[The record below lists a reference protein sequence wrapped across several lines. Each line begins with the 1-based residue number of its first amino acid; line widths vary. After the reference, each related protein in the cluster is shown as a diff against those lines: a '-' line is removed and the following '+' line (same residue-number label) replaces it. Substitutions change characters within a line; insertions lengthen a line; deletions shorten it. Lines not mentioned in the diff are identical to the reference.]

1 MKFAGKG
8 QPLTRAGLSR
18 VLQLLGLGPNDAAYI
33 WTVIEVETAGVT
45 QGFGFRLDRRPQ
57 ILFERHVFRKNTDG
71 CFDGVAPDISGP
83 PGSYGTL
90 AEQYNKLEKAA
101 ALCAKAKLG
110 LEPAL
115 KSASWGMGQVMGFN
129 HEAAGFKSATS
140 MVQAMVRGEDAQLA
154 AMAGFL
160 KADGLAAALVKKDWA
175 GFAKGYNGANYWQN
189 KYDVKLA
196 EQFQRFAGGTQPN
209 LEMRTA
215 QVALL
220 FLGYSPGKID
230 GIIGPRTR
238 AAIKNFRVAAGLPA
252 SEELDGPTYRALCKK
267 AGIRP

>member
-1 MKFAGKG
+1 MNFAGKG
-8 QPLTRAGLSR
+8 QPLTRAGLNK
-18 VLQLLGLGPNDAAYI
+18 VLAILGFGPNDAAYI
-33 WTVIEVETAGVT
+33 WTIIEVETAGLT

-57 ILFERHVFRKNTDG
+57 ILFERHIFRKHTNG
-71 CFDGVAPDISGP
+71 RFDGVAPDISGP
-83 PGSYGTL
+83 AGGYGSL
-90 AEQYNKLEKAA
+90 AEQYNKLGKAI

-110 LEPAL
+110 AEPAL

-129 HEAAGFKSATS
+129 HEAAGFKTATS
-140 MVQAMVRGEDAQLA
+140 MVQAMIKGEDAQLA

-160 KADGLAAALVKKDWA
+160 KANGLATLLLKRDWA
-175 GFAKGYNGANYWQN
+175 GFAKGYNGPSYWQN
-189 KYDVKLA
+189 RYDVKLA

-209 LEMRTA
+209 LEMRAA

-220 FLGYSPGKID
+220 LLGYAPGKID

-238 AAIKNFRVAAGLPA
+238 AAIKNFRIAAGLPA
-252 SEELDGPTYRALCKK
+252 SEELDGPAYQSLCRR